1 MMMRGSLRRFRGLTL
16 PSAVLNRTSF
26 PSTSIHT
33 ILTWG
38 LPDDTAGIDAVFDDP
53 GGGDGETLRN
63 TIDDDLTVGQANNIV
78 GNQSDYGATP
88 SLRDGTEGVRN
99 DPNPDARNLFDATY
113 LMGFISKTSAV
124 ADLKLPDG
132 TNHAGENIG
141 TDAAPQITCC
151 EGDCRLGGNASGAG
165 ILIVRGRLRF
175 QAAFAY
181 HGLILVVGEGDFDM
195 SGLNVGILGGLFVAK
210 TIDNGDGTWSYGTPS
225 FTVAG
230 NSNFYYQSSGIGMG
244 FGLLP
249 LKKITWREVFPE
261 LEPPY

>member
-1 MMMRGSLRRFRGLTL
+1 
-16 PSAVLNRTSF
+16 
-26 PSTSIHT
+26 
-33 ILTWG
+33 
-38 LPDDTAGIDAVFDDP
+38 
-53 GGGDGETLRN
+53 
-63 TIDDDLTVGQANNIV
+63 V

-195 SGLNVGILGGLFVAK
+195 SGLNAGILGGLFVAK

-230 NSNFYYQSSGIGMG
+230 NSNFYYQSSGIGME

-249 LKKITWREVFPE
+249 LKNITWREVFPE